1 MFVIPAG
8 LIASR
13 QQQEIWAVRSLSVRF
28 VVMAVVIEGD
38 EDHPERHQGLPGSSL
53 TLVIP
58 ILASRAV
65 KDSSNQSRSIIVI
78 SMPWAS
84 TLI

>member
-28 VVMAVVIEGD
+28 AMMDVAIDNEGD
-38 EDHPERHQGLPGSSL
+38 R
-53 TLVIP
+53 
-58 ILASRAV
+58 
-65 KDSSNQSRSIIVI
+65 
-78 SMPWAS
+78 
-84 TLI
+84 